1 MSDAPSVLADPEK
14 IVAID
19 PWGHLVGRKG
29 GPGKPGG
36 GGAAPS
42 IAVSATNLQLHEVRE
57 AMDAGM
63 PRNSAQFCAQMV
75 DAPSV
80 LTGRLKPDGTVLN
93 ENGVVA
99 ATKCAVE
106 PVWFLPGIAKRFGL
120 EEATLRRMLFE
131 HTGGMFPELVTRTDL
146 SVFLPPIGGCTAYIF
161 GDPAT
166 IPDESKPLT
175 VRGTRL
181 GPRLTR

>member
-1 MSDAPSVLADPEK
+1 M
-14 IVAID
+14 
-19 PWGHLVGRKG
+19 
-29 GPGKPGG
+29 
-36 GGAAPS
+36 
-42 IAVSATNLQLHEVRE
+42 SATNLQLHEVRE

-63 PRNSAQFCAQMV
+63 PRNSAQLSAQMV

-175 VRGTRL
+175 VRSALRL
-181 GPRLTR
+181 VACASSTPNLPRATPLLHRHLLRCASTTSATAPTCSAPTSARAART